1 MFGVDPTL
9 ANTDKDNRTDYSEV
23 IAGRRPDV
31 PDMLVKMNFVRLTVD
46 KDAEPGADNG
56 DFKFE
61 WSVVKPDGTSSLVVH
76 SEKCEDPLAPVS
88 HPTVPCPIP
97 EAAENLPTVSDCGDA
112 PAPTTLCWDT
122 KPRPKFNQT
131 LGTVIRI
138 NEGASLPFTTDG
150 AGREVNIGS
159 VSTTDVVPEQFGLK
173 GWLEQWNGDLHDI
186 LDCRVT
192 VFPDILGP
200 VQDGTGVVKGS
211 DLRPGIISMSIH
223 RTVKCSSGHDLDFT
237 LGVTYTAV

>member
-1 MFGVDPTL
+1 
-9 ANTDKDNRTDYSEV
+9 
-23 IAGRRPDV
+23 
-31 PDMLVKMNFVRLTVD
+31 MLVKMNLVRLNVD
-46 KDAEPGADNG
+46 KDAEPGLDDG

-61 WSVVKPDGTSSLVVH
+61 WSVVKADGTNSLVVH
-76 SEKCEDPLAPVS
+76 SEKCSTPSTSPAA
-88 HPTVPCPIP
+88 PCPISQASP
-97 EAAENLPTVSDCGDA
+97 PLTNITDCGPD
-112 PAPTTLCWDT
+112 PATLCWKT
-122 KPRPKFNQT
+122 LPRPKFNNT
-131 LGTVIRI
+131 PGTVIRI
-138 NEGASLPFTTDG
+138 NEGSALPFTADG
-150 AGREVNIGS
+150 AGEEINIGS
-159 VSTTDVVPEQFGLK
+159 ISTTDVVPEQFGLK

-223 RTVKCSSGHDLDFT
+223 RTVKCSSGNDLDFT